1 MTIDKILVFGN
12 RLVKKDTLALKLI
25 PFLKKEFPQ
34 IEFKEFDSIE
44 DIQNE
49 GSVIYIIDTVE
60 DIANVIII
68 SNIDQIEV
76 PNNFY
81 TIHDMDLGYMLKLM
95 KKVNMIERV
104 IIFGIPMNGI
114 SKMKI
119 LNQLKEKI
127 RSI

>member
-76 PNNFY
+76 SNNFY